1 MSDASAS
8 SPYHQP
14 VLLAEAVDALNVRE
28 DGIYVDTTLGGG
40 GHSGEILSRLGPAG
54 RLICFDQD
62 AAAWG
67 NAPADARVTLV
78 GENFRHLKRF
88 LRLHRGI
95 PCQGILADLGVSSH
109 HLDTAGRGFS
119 ITGDAP
125 LDMRMDR
132 RREATA
138 ADVLRSYDQEHL
150 RQIFESYGEITNSRT
165 LAERICQARQSFPLT
180 TVAELTTVAGGVSK
194 GNPRR
199 YLAQL
204 FQALRIEVNDEFG
217 ALGELLTQAAEV
229 LEPGGRIAVITF
241 HSLEDRI
248 VKEFFRSGKV
258 PGGEPSGAADA
269 EAGAQSPPMR
279 PVNKKPVLPTA
290 EETRRNP
297 RSRSAKL
304 RVAEKM

>member
-14 VLLAEAVDALNVRE
+14 VLLREAVDALAVRE
-28 DGIYVDTTLGGG
+28 DGVYVDATLGGG
-40 GHSGEILSRLGPAG
+40 GHSREILSRLGPLG

-67 NAPADARVTLV
+67 NAPADPRVTLV

-119 ITGDAP
+119 ISGDAP

-132 RREATA
+132 RRELTA
-138 ADVLRSYDQEHL
+138 ADILRGYDQGRL
-150 RQIFESYGEITNSRT
+150 QRVFESYGEITNART
-165 LAERICQARQSFPLT
+165 LAERISQARQSFPLT
-180 TVAELTTVAGGVSK
+180 TVRELTTVAGGVSK

-199 YLAQL
+199 YLAQV

-217 ALGELLTQAAEV
+217 ALGELLTQGAEV
-229 LEPGGRIAVITF
+229 LAPGGRMAVITF

-248 VKEFFRSGKV
+248 VKEFFRSGKT
-258 PGGEPSGAADA
+258 PPGEPAGAAEA
-269 EAGAQSPPMR
+269 EAGSAPMR
-279 PVNKKPVLPTA
+279 PVNKKPVLPTG
-290 EETRRNP
+290 EEIRRNT

-304 RVAEKM
+304 RVAKKV